1 MSLEIWC
8 SVHLLS
14 ISHRSGLTS
23 SNHPPNSTSNN
34 MSTITIPKT
43 HRAVTTVTEPK
54 GYKIITKPLPVP
66 ADDEI
71 LVNVRAASLNRTDR
85 KGLYIFNRAKDG
97 NFVGNDFAGDVVHLG
112 KGAVGKGVK
121 LGDAVAGF
129 VMAHRD
135 PANSGFQECV
145 KVLVFPK
152 GNISY
157 QQAAPFGIALST
169 TVQAVHHRLELP
181 TPWAPAKE
189 AFPILIWGCST
200 AVGIYAIKLAKLSG
214 FLVAMNQDNSVLML
228 CSTISADFAKLSN
241 WYRKAPAYLSELN
254 VIPIKVWENGLDG
267 GPDALEYLKTGK
279 ASAQKIVLNVS

>member
-8 SVHLLS
+8 S
-14 ISHRSGLTS
+14 GLTS
-23 SNHPPNSTSNN
+23 SNHLPNSTSNN

-228 CSTISADFAKLSN
+228 CSTISGVDPTFPEDFAKLSN